1 MVTLIL
7 LLAAVSVGAFVFTAA
22 LWATGFGSI
31 AKEAGDRLTRL
42 KGDHSDDP
50 GGTTGESLGQALRS
64 KANVNFGG
72 MTLVSGKVASSWA
85 MLLEQAGLNL
95 TVKEYFILRLSASG
109 GAGLLGVLLFS
120 PMPVAG
126 LALSPIAFVMV
137 GFFVKR
143 RISTRRNL
151 MEAQLVEMLQM
162 VSSSL
167 RAGFGLLQALEA
179 AASQLPAPI
188 SIELRRTIR
197 DTAVGAGIEQ
207 AMEAL
212 NKRTASPDFDIAIT
226 AILIQRAVG
235 GNLAEILENLA
246 HTLRERER
254 IRGEIRALTSQQR
267 LTGYVIGGIP
277 IGLGAFFGLTN
288 PEYVSLLVTDPLG
301 RMMLAGAVG
310 FEVLGFLVI
319 QKIVNIEV

>member
-7 LLAAVSVGAFVFTAA
+7 LLAALCVGAFVFTGA
-22 LWATGFGSI
+22 LWVTGFGTI
-31 AKEAGDRLTRL
+31 AKEASERLSRL
-42 KGDHSDDP
+42 KGDHADEPDSSS
-50 GGTTGESLGQALRS
+50 GESVGQTLRS
-64 KANVNFGG
+64 KANVNFAG
-72 MTLVSGKVASSWA
+72 MTLVSAKVASNWA
-85 MLLEQAGLNL
+85 ALLEQAGLNL
-95 TVKEYFILRLSASG
+95 TVKEYFILRLSVAG
-109 GAGLLGVLLFS
+109 GAGLLGLL
-120 PMPVAG
+120 
-126 LALSPIAFVMV
+126 LSPIPLAGLVLAPLAFFLV

-143 RISTRRNL
+143 RITSRRNM
-151 MEAQLVEMLQM
+151 MESQLVEMLQM

-167 RAGFGLLQALEA
+167 RAGFGLLQALESA
-179 AASQLPAPI
+179 AGQLPEPL
-188 SIELRRTIR
+188 SLELRRTIR

-277 IGLGAFFGLTN
+277 IGLGAFFGISN
-288 PEYVSLLVTDPLG
+288 PDYISLLVTDPLG
-301 RMMLAGAVG
+301 RMMLAGAIG
-310 FEVLGFLVI
+310 FEILGFLVI

>member
-7 LLAAVSVGAFVFTAA
+7 LLAALSVGAFVFTGA
-22 LWATGFGSI
+22 LWVTGFGTI
-31 AKEAGDRLTRL
+31 AKEASERLSRL
-42 KGDHSDDP
+42 KGDHADEPDSSS
-50 GGTTGESLGQALRS
+50 GESVGQTLRS
-64 KANVNFGG
+64 KANVNFAG
-72 MTLVSGKVASSWA
+72 MTLVSGKVASNWA
-85 MLLEQAGLNL
+85 ALLEQAGLNL
-95 TVKEYFILRLSASG
+95 SVKEYFILRLSVAG
-109 GAGLLGVLLFS
+109 GAGLLGLL
-120 PMPVAG
+120 
-126 LALSPIAFVMV
+126 LSPIPLAGLVLAPLAFFLV

-143 RISTRRNL
+143 RITSRRNM
-151 MEAQLVEMLQM
+151 MESQLVEMLQM

-167 RAGFGLLQALEA
+167 RAGFGLLQALESA
-179 AASQLPAPI
+179 AGQLPEPL
-188 SIELRRTIR
+188 SLELRRTIR

-277 IGLGAFFGLTN
+277 IGLGAFFGISN
-288 PEYVSLLVTDPLG
+288 PDYISLLVTDPLG
-301 RMMLAGAVG
+301 RMMLAGAIG
-310 FEVLGFLVI
+310 FEILGFLVI

>member
-7 LLAAVSVGAFVFTAA
+7 LLSAISLGAFVFTAA
-22 LWATGFGSI
+22 LWVTGFGTI
-31 AKEAGDRLTRL
+31 AKQAGDRLTRL
-42 KGDHSDDP
+42 KGDHSEDAA
-50 GGTTGESLGQALRS
+50 GSAGESIGKTLRS

-72 MTLVSGKVASSWA
+72 FTLVSGKVASDWA
-85 MLLEQAGLNL
+85 ILLERAGLNL
-95 TVKEYFILRLSASG
+95 TVKEYFILRLGVSA
-109 GAGLLGVLLFS
+109 GAGLLGMLFFT
-120 PMPVAG
+120 PMPLAG
-126 LALSPIAFVMV
+126 LVLAPIAFLIV
-137 GFFVKR
+137 GIVVKR
-143 RISTRRNL
+143 RITKRRNL

-179 AASQLPAPI
+179 AASQLQAPI
-188 SIELRRTIR
+188 SLELRRTIR

-207 AMEAL
+207 ALEAL

-277 IGLGAFFGLTN
+277 IGLGAFFGATN
-288 PEYVSLLVTDPLG
+288 PEYIGLLFTDSLG
-301 RMMLAGAVG
+301 QMMLAAALG
-310 FEVLGFLVI
+310 FEVVGFLVI